1 MRKIRVEVGLLL
13 LLQLL
18 LGAVA
23 AAEVDSLNI
32 LLP

>member
-1 MRKIRVEVGLLL
+1 MRKVRVEVGLLPLLIL
-13 LLQLL
+13 LLV
-18 LGAVA
+18 AVT

>member
-1 MRKIRVEVGLLL
+1 MRKVRVEVGLLPLLML
-13 LLQLL
+13 LLV
-18 LGAVA
+18 AVT